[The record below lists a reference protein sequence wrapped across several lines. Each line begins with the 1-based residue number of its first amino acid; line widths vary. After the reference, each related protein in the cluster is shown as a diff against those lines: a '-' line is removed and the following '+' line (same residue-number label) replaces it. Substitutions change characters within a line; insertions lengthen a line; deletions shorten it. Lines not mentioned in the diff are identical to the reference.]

1 MKMQEMK
8 LTPQALIEK
17 KSINL
22 LLQELKLLKKA
33 RAEASVKKIPI
44 IDDSTGYFLS
54 IICLLC
60 KPENI
65 LEIGC
70 GTGYSTYFILR
81 HLDHRFHYTGIDLN
95 KERILEAKIFID
107 KVFKSKNF
115 FRGEIEFINGNA
127 IKLIPDLNQEFD
139 LVFID
144 AAKYQYLEYI
154 KSVLNKLKK
163 DGLIIADNIFYSNKI
178 FKKKI
183 SNHDHNSVMGLR
195 KYINYISSNA
205 IFNNNYFNIG
215 DGLVVS
221 KYKGINKKIKNN
233 E

>member
-1 MKMQEMK
+1 MTKIQNK
-8 LTPQALIEK
+8 N
-17 KSINL
+17 SL
-22 LLQELKLLKKA
+22 LDPFE
-33 RAEASVKKIPI
+33 I
-44 IDDSTGYFLS
+44 IIGDA
-54 IICLLC
+54 
-60 KPENI
+60 
-65 LEIGC
+65 LEIVP
-70 GTGYSTYFILR
+70 S
-81 HLDHRFHYTGIDLN
+81 LN
-95 KERILEAKIFID
+95 E
-107 KVFKSKNF
+107 N
-115 FRGEIEFINGNA
+115 
-127 IKLIPDLNQEFD
+127 FD

-163 DGLIIADNIFYSNKI
+163 EGLIIADNIFYSNKI

-183 SNHDHNSVMGLR
+183 SNHDNNSVMGLR

-221 KYKGINKKIKNN
+221 EYKGINKKIKNN